1 MIYFT
6 QIFQQNRQFSMI
18 LQLNGHT
25 NWTCLTLRVYSKEEV
40 YIQYHYENNLLL
52 IIIVCRK

>member
-6 QIFQQNRQFSMI
+6 QIFQQNRQFSMP

-25 NWTCLTLRVYSKEEV
+25 NWTCLTLYSKEEV

-52 IIIVCRK
+52 IIIFCRK